1 MESSPASAEVKGS
14 MQAEEEERR
23 KRKQREKKIE
33 RGREEEVGVRVK
45 QQQEKAGM
53 QNRSTKCTGTDAVAL
68 YLPMLSPLEAP
79 SSLAAWRAGRLTA
92 GQTGYS
98 ASSRH
103 CRQEKKMF
111 SDSSI

>member
-1 MESSPASAEVKGS
+1 M
-14 MQAEEEERR
+14 
-23 KRKQREKKIE
+23 
-33 RGREEEVGVRVK
+33 GVRVK